1 MHNNAS
7 GNDLELSRFG
17 TYLLKSRIIVEKY
30 ATYYVR
36 WVRKFMA
43 EVPDR
48 AGITFEDRLSVFLD
62 NLRPAV
68 SACCP

>member
-1 MHNNAS
+1 MHNNSS

-62 NLRPAV
+62 NLRPSI